1 MNKYLEIGKSIIK
14 ESVDNNLIPGAC
26 FAYVDKYGYEY
37 DCYGYKALIP
47 KKEPL
52 SIDTIYDI
60 ASLSKVVSTST
71 LVCKLME
78 EGLIDL
84 ETKVSDIL
92 KEFPY
97 KDIKVYDL
105 ITHTSGLPADDKDYK
120 LCKNKEELWN
130 FILKLPLHNPT
141 GTTVEYSCFGY
152 IVLGKII
159 EHFKGSIEDY
169 AKKVLFEPLESDNIM
184 YNPYLKGRADDCAPT
199 EVTQLRGVIKGIVHD
214 GKANILEGLSG
225 NAGIF
230 SDIETLSKFVSMML
244 NDGVY
249 KNKQILSKE
258 TMKLFH
264 KTFTEG
270 LNEKRTMGGWFHG
283 DKNTSAGELV
293 SDDSLY
299 HTGFTGTS
307 IYIDYQRGFALILL
321 ANAVHPSRV
330 HKMNDIRKRFYSE
343 IISAFDFD
351 HND

>member
-1 MNKYLEIGKSIIK
+1 MNSYLQIGKEIIRDY
-14 ESVDNNLIPGAC
+14 VDKGLLPGAS
-26 FAYVDKYGYEY
+26 FAYVDKNGYEC
-37 DCYGYKALIP
+37 DCYGYKALLP
-47 KKEPL
+47 EKEPL

-71 LVCKLME
+71 LICKLME
-78 EGLIDL
+78 EKLISF
-84 ETKVSDIL
+84 ETRVSDVL

-97 KDIKVYDL
+97 KDITVFDL
-105 ITHTSGLPADDKDYK
+105 ITHTSGLPADDKHYK
-120 LCKNKEELWN
+120 ECKDKDELWD

-169 AKKVLFEPLESDNIM
+169 AREVLFEPLGSKNIM
-184 YNPYLKGRADDCAPT
+184 YNPYLKNRKDDCAPT
-199 EVTQLRGVIKGIVHD
+199 EVTEQRGIIKGIVHD

-230 SDIETLSKFVSMML
+230 SDIDTLSRFVQMML

-249 KNKQILSKE
+249 KDNRILSSE

-264 KTFTEG
+264 NTYTEG

-283 DKNTSAGELV
+283 DKNTSAGTLV

-307 IYIDYQRGFALILL
+307 IYIDYKRGFGLVLL
-321 ANAVHPSRV
+321 SNAVHPSRD
-330 HKMNDIRKRFYSE
+330 HKMNEIRKLFYTNILKEADSR
-343 IISAFDFD
+343 
-351 HND
+351 

>member
-14 ESVDNNLIPGAC
+14 ESVDSNMIPGAC
-26 FAYVDKYGYEY
+26 FAYVDKNSYEY
-37 DCYGYKALIP
+37 DCCGYRALVP
-47 KKEPL
+47 EKEPV
-52 SIDTIYDI
+52 STDTLYDI

-78 EGLIDL
+78 EGLIDF

-120 LCKNKEELWN
+120 LCQNKDELWD

-141 GTTVEYSCFGY
+141 GTRVEYSCFGY

-169 AKKVLFEPLESDNIM
+169 AKEVLFKPLESDNIM
-184 YNPYLKGRADDCAPT
+184 YNPYLKGRKDDCAPT
-199 EVTQLRGVIKGIVHD
+199 EVTEPRGVIRGVVHD
-214 GKANILEGLSG
+214 GKANILEGLAG

-230 SDIETLSKFVSMML
+230 ADIETLSRFVSMML
-244 NDGVY
+244 NDGLY
-249 KNKQILSKE
+249 NNRQILNKN

-270 LNEKRTMGGWFHG
+270 LNELRTMGGWFHG

-293 SDDSLY
+293 SKDSLY

-321 ANAVHPSRV
+321 ANAVHLSRV
-330 HKMNDIRKRFYSE
+330 HKMNDIRKKFHTE
-343 IISAFDFD
+343 IIRAFDSD
-351 HND
+351 H